1 MGLGKKDFGAEKN
14 GPRRAISRENA
25 EGAVSR
31 TREPRRWGQSC
42 YERSDSVRFDN
53 PLHLME

>member
-1 MGLGKKDFGAEKN
+1 MGVGKEDFGAEKN

-42 YERSDSVRFDN
+42 YGRSDSIRFDQIR
-53 PLHLME
+53 